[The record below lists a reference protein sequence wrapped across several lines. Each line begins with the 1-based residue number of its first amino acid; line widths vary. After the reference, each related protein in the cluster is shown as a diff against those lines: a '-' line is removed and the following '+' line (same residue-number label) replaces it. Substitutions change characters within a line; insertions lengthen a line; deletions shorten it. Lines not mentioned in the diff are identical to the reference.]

1 MYYILLDS
9 LAKRDC
15 GEYFSAVCN
24 GQCSIFKRGRNCKNV
39 FVACRMGR
47 WTFFRHRLTQVAVNV
62 EVSYTA

>member
-39 FVACRMGR
+39 FYKVWLSSAPIGL
-47 WTFFRHRLTQVAVNV
+47 F
-62 EVSYTA
+62 